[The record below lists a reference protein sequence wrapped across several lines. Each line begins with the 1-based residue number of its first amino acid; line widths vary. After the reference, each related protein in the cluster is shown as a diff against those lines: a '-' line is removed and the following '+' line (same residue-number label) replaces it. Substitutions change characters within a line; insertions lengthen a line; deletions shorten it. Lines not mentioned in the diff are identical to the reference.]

1 MTKDIPRC
9 KRVLSRDEFFRLKGI
24 HDVNPWLAYENV
36 LGLYELWDLTTNE
49 VQKEL
54 VEFLISH
61 FNYIDSDILREACKD
76 LVYHI
81 ENIWNLSPSN
91 TLITAICDNAEPDGS
106 QYILQAMKNKF
117 SSKWGSCLYNSITT
131 TAHKVK
137 SHSNL
142 VIIDDFIGTGSKV
155 SRKVKY
161 VKKVFSSNNITD
173 IRIYVC
179 TIAAMKFSEKQFM
192 HSVEDLY
199 SHIWL
204 LKGISEM
211 APEDKKERYIS
222 EMLSL
227 ESKLSWKDKQHNL
240 YSLGYK
246 QSETLFSIESTNV
259 PNNVFP
265 IFWWKHLAY
274 GNERSTILRRL

>member
-1 MTKDIPRC
+1 
-9 KRVLSRDEFFRLKGI
+9 
-24 HDVNPWLAYENV
+24 
-36 LGLYELWDLTTNE
+36 
-49 VQKEL
+49 
-54 VEFLISH
+54 
-61 FNYIDSDILREACKD
+61 
-76 LVYHI
+76 
-81 ENIWNLSPSN
+81 
-91 TLITAICDNAEPDGS
+91 
-106 QYILQAMKNKF
+106 MK
-117 SSKWGSCLYNSITT
+117 
-131 TAHKVK
+131 
-137 SHSNL
+137 
-142 VIIDDFIGTGSKV
+142 
-155 SRKVKY
+155 
-161 VKKVFSSNNITD
+161 
-173 IRIYVC
+173 
-179 TIAAMKFSEKQFM
+179 KFSEKQFM